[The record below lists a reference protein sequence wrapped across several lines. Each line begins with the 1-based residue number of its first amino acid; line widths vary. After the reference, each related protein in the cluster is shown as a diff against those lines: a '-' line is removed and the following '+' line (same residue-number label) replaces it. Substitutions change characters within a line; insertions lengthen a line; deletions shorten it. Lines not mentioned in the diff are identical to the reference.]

1 MTRDDALAA
10 WLREGGG
17 EVHAALELFR
27 PVAGDERGVFAT
39 DAIAV
44 GETLLRVPRG
54 CALSPEVV
62 FQAGF

>member
-1 MTRDDALAA
+1 MTSDDALAA

-62 FQAGF
+62 FQARF